1 MFETTSNGS
10 SIQIDCKKRLFDEDD
25 SIEKDPEIIEIKQ
38 RNSVK
43 KQKIISTRY
52 HCQIPNQPF
61 VVLTSH
67 LNERYYLLVRDDDDD
82 CFKFSLNNG
91 NKTSLLKVSV
101 DEMIEKRVRQELEE
115 LTKSIDKQSTV
126 IIENEDESTLS
137 IVDEYTDELWVE
149 KFAPRAFCDLLSD
162 IGINRTLLEWL
173 NLWQYLVYKRDLSHF
188 RTIQTRHQQITS
200 NESNKDKNNLTGI
213 INKRT
218 YPSDIQFELDAYKRP
233 QQKIALLC
241 GSPGAG
247 KTTLAHVVA
256 RHAGYNV
263 IEMNASDDRSIEL
276 FRTRLETATQMREVL
291 SKDYKPNCLLIDE
304 IDGAPAPSI
313 QLLVDLITRTP
324 ADQQQASSK
333 TKKNNSFILLR
344 PVICICNDLYVPAL
358 KPLRQIALILNF
370 PRIEQTILAKRLL
383 TISEQ
388 LNIQSD
394 LITLNSLCVKAACD
408 IRSCLHFM
416 QFIVTQKD
424 RIITKKMI
432 ETTTVLGVKDA
443 QKSLFEIWTEIL
455 QIPPSKKTQLTL
467 QLDDPL
473 KRSGKVPLARRLQLL
488 DLVSNLGNYDR
499 IYDGLFEYYLTLHFH
514 DPKLTSIDYANSWL
528 LFYDIINKE
537 MYIQQNYSFWQ
548 YAPYTALVFHLLFIT
563 HRPIQMKY
571 PQKQL
576 EMLNKLR
583 TNTTTIETMLNDII
597 PNLRQY
603 LNKDIIIL
611 DILPY
616 MLEILQPRLR
626 QTNIALFTNKE
637 MRDIKTLIDVM
648 ITFNLSYIQQRTAN
662 GENAFVFEPPVDTVT
677 YFSGTHEKR
686 GLSFGTRQMIFKE
699 LIKERVKR
707 NIRLKSDKQEML
719 VLVKRQVDL
728 TPKPKPSHVDMIKLQ
743 PKVITPNGTNVTRDF
758 FAKFKLGSKNSQ
770 TTSKS
775 FDQIDSIN
783 KPIERKALISFAYN
797 EGFSDAIR

>member
-1 MFETTSNGS
+1 MFGTTPNGS

-25 SIEKDPEIIEIKQ
+25 LIEKDNEIIEIKQ
-38 RNSVK
+38 SSMK
-43 KQKIISTRY
+43 KQKLISTRY
-52 HCQIPNQPF
+52 HSQIPNQPF

-67 LNERYYLLVRDDDDD
+67 HNERYYLLVRDEDDD

-101 DEMIEKRVRQELEE
+101 DEMIEKSVRQELEE
-115 LTKSIDKQSTV
+115 LTKSINNQSTV
-126 IIENEDESTLS
+126 MIENEDESTLS
-137 IVDEYTDELWVE
+137 IIDEYTDELWVE

-162 IGINRTLLEWL
+162 INGLIFGN
-173 NLWQYLVYKRDLSHF
+173 
-188 RTIQTRHQQITS
+188 IARHQQITS
-200 NESNKDKNNLTGI
+200 NESNKDKNNLTGTM
-213 INKRT
+213 NKKT
-218 YPSDIQFELDAYKRP
+218 YPSDIQFELDPYKRP

-263 IEMNASDDRSIEL
+263 IEMNASDDRSVEL

-333 TKKNNSFILLR
+333 TKRNNSFVLLR

-370 PRIEQTILAKRLL
+370 PRIEQTVLAKRLL

-394 LITLNSLCVKAACD
+394 LITLNSLCAKAACD

-416 QFIVTQKD
+416 QFVVTQQN

-455 QIPPSKKTQLTL
+455 QVPPSKKTQLTL

-488 DLVSNLGNYDR
+488 DLVSSVGNYDR
-499 IYDGLFEYYLTLHFH
+499 IYDGLFEYYLTLNFH
-514 DPKLTSIDYANSWL
+514 DPKLTSINYANSWL
-528 LFYDIINKE
+528 LFYDMMNKE
-537 MYIQQNYSFWQ
+537 MYTQQNYSFWQ
-548 YAPYTALVFHLLFIT
+548 YAPYVALVFHVLFIT

-576 EMLNKLR
+576 EMQNKLR

-603 LNKDIIIL
+603 LNKDILIL

-637 MRDIKTLIDVM
+637 MHDIKTLIDVM

-662 GENAFVFEPPVDTVT
+662 GENALVLEPPVDTVV

-686 GLSFGTRQMIFKE
+686 GLSFGIRQMIFKE
-699 LIKERVKR
+699 LLKERVKR

-719 VLVKRQVDL
+719 VSVKRQVDS
-728 TPKPKPSHVDMIKLQ
+728 TPKPKPPQIEMIKLQ
-743 PKVITPNGTNVTRDF
+743 PKVITPNDTNVTRDF

-770 TTSKS
+770 VKSKS
-775 FDQIDSIN
+775 FDQVDSIN

-797 EGFSDAIR
+797 EGFSDAIRCKIKIQDLL